1 MANYNDIKY
10 NGFSKG
16 STTLLSTT
24 TASSD
29 SAVSITSGIDSTYK
43 EYLFILN
50 NIHPS
55 ADSAEFGFQGDTGTN
70 TSYAQ
75 TITSSFFHAAHRQ
88 DAAVTEFAYD
98 TGADLTQATGL
109 QQLAYNIDNGNDA
122 NLSGYLKLFDPSS
135 STFAKHFF
143 AVCNY
148 TYDGDGDERYSYN
161 TVVGGYFNTTTAIT
175 RLQFKFVSGN
185 VDAGTIQ
192 LIGIT

>member
-1 MANYNDIKY
+1 MANYNAIKY
-10 NGFSKG
+10 DGLSNGSL
-16 STTLLSTT
+16 TLLSTT

-88 DAAVTEFAYD
+88 DAAVTELLYD
-98 TGADLTQATGL
+98 TGGDQANGTAFQL
-109 QQLAYNIDNGNDA
+109 LAYNIDNGNCK
-122 NLSGYLKLFDPSS
+122 NNFKLN
-135 STFAKHFF
+135 K
-143 AVCNY
+143 
-148 TYDGDGDERYSYN
+148 
-161 TVVGGYFNTTTAIT
+161 
-175 RLQFKFVSGN
+175 
-185 VDAGTIQ
+185 TIN
-192 LIGIT
+192 I